1 MDIIGVL
8 LHVFEDT
15 ATISKSEMSAR
26 KDLFVVAV
34 QILPVAWATGPLSL
48 VVDYVRHDQVRLE
61 PIRYRGEIEIIGT
74 NPEDR
79 PPPAD
84 LVVFHHPVQVIK
96 KVLFSGQHPL
106 PETGRTTFTG
116 EDERVRSEFCP
127 LSCRRNLRLRVL

>member
-15 ATISKSEMSAR
+15 ATISKSEMSAP
-26 KDLFVVAV
+26 KDIFVVAL
-34 QILPVAWATGPLSL
+34 QMLPVARATGPLSL
-48 VVDYVRHDQVRLE
+48 VVDYVRHHQVRLE

-84 LVVFHHPVQVIK
+84 LVVFQSPGPGNQESP
-96 KVLFSGQHPL
+96 LQRATSTSGN
-106 PETGRTTFTG
+106 RTH
-116 EDERVRSEFCP
+116 DVY
-127 LSCRRNLRLRVL
+127 RRR